1 MNTKRVFALVLV
13 LMMVLVLTP
22 ERAAKAE
29 GNVFSITG
37 HYYSRLEGH
46 ETGEGTFTVGDRC
59 PVCHKGTL
67 EGEFIQALGSS
78 DAYHAIA
85 CRYADCKAHVEEYC
99 KGDAT
104 CTQSAT
110 CTVCGNTYRKG
121 HSRIYH
127 VPKDA
132 TCTEIGYSAECWY
145 CETCQLYY
153 DAYDYPLP
161 DVVIPAKGHDWDTE
175 WSYDENG
182 HYHKCLNDGC
192 TVKSDEATH
201 SGGTATCVSGPICDE
216 CGQEY
221 GEPLGHDWAVDG
233 ELTLD
238 FDTDTA
244 TVHLKCQRGNCGVT
258 KSVDFQP
265 GLYDIAPSYDETS
278 GVLNVTYSA
287 TVELDGKAYT
297 AQKTTVGTI
306 SGEHYILHWLKP
318 DSTYAGMIKG
328 NSKEELEN
336 ATYSGSDIAPS
347 VDCHYTLVWNKMEFF
362 EHGITV
368 LGGGEFSIIHLY
380 KRKSQYS
387 ASLPPVNAVEAT
399 CVDAGHISGYE
410 CPDCHK
416 HYQDAAGKELIND
429 GEWNIPAAGH
439 DWVTDPAKEPTCTE
453 PGLTEGKHCTR
464 CTEKVEQQKIPAKG
478 HTEVVDKAVEPTCT
492 ETGLTEGK
500 HCSAC
505 GEVLTKQ
512 EEIPA
517 NGHTEVVDKAVEPT
531 CTETG
536 LTEGKHCSVC
546 NEILTKQETVPAKRH
561 TEVTDAAKEPTC
573 TETGLTEG
581 KHCSVCNEVLTK
593 QETVPAKGHTEV
605 VDKAVEPTCTE
616 TGLTEGKHCSVC
628 SEVLVKQ
635 EEIPANGHT
644 EVVDK
649 AVEPTCTETGLT
661 EGKHCSVC
669 GEVLTKQ
676 EEIPANGHTEVVD
689 KAVEPTCTETGLTE
703 GKHCS
708 VCGEVLTKQETV
720 DAKGHTEVV
729 DKAVEPTCTET
740 GLTEGK
746 HCSVCNEVLTKQ
758 ETVDAL
764 GHDYKETSR
773 TILRVYRRCDRC
785 EKRIWRDN
793 HRDQDR
799 MVGLLADEAGEP
811 LSYESTVTR
820 PEGKLV
826 LTLTP
831 VEAEKADCLALSAEA
846 FEEWQNQGLDRVE
859 FVYGEVKLVIE
870 TEKVSEWFADLEEVD
885 AYLFTLAPA
894 EGGLSV
900 TVEALAGDIRT
911 AAQVLTGLTLEK
923 GEQVLEIPENGV
935 YAFEK

>member
-1 MNTKRVFALVLV
+1 MNTKRVFALL
-13 LMMVLVLTP
+13 LTLTLLLALLP
-22 ERAAKAE
+22 TRTTKADTYTSGQTCPTCGSGILIPIVTTSE
-29 GNVFSITG
+29 KHALSCSKTGCIHSTSDGYIWENHHGGNACTG
-37 HYYSRLEGH
+37 TPLCE
-46 ETGEGTFTVGDRC
+46 
-59 PVCHKGTL
+59 
-67 EGEFIQALGSS
+67 
-78 DAYHAIA
+78 
-85 CRYADCKAHVEEYC
+85 
-99 KGDAT
+99 
-104 CTQSAT
+104 
-110 CTVCGNTYRKG
+110 VCGKEYG
-121 HSRIYH
+121 G
-127 VPKDA
+127 A
-132 TCTEIGYSAECWY
+132 
-145 CETCQLYY
+145 L
-153 DAYDYPLP
+153 
-161 DVVIPAKGHDWDTE
+161 GHDWETGWTNGGDT
-175 WSYDENG
+175 
-182 HYHKCLNDGC
+182 HYHACTRCLER
-192 TVKSDEATH
+192 KDEATH

-368 LGGGEFSIIHLY
+368 LGGREFSIIHLY

-416 HYQDAAGKELIND
+416 HYQDAAGKDLIND

-500 HCSAC
+500 HCSVC
-505 GEVLTKQ
+505 GEILTKQ

-546 NEILTKQETVPAKRH
+546 NEVLTKQETVPAKGH

-581 KHCSVCNEVLTK
+581 KHCSVCNEVLVK
-593 QETVPAKGHTEV
+593 QETVA
-605 VDKAVEPTCTE
+605 
-616 TGLTEGKHCSVC
+616 
-628 SEVLVKQ
+628 
-635 EEIPANGHT
+635 
-644 EVVDK
+644 
-649 AVEPTCTETGLT
+649 
-661 EGKHCSVC
+661 
-669 GEVLTKQ
+669 
-676 EEIPANGHTEVVD
+676 
-689 KAVEPTCTETGLTE
+689 
-703 GKHCS
+703 
-708 VCGEVLTKQETV
+708 
-720 DAKGHTEVV
+720 
-729 DKAVEPTCTET
+729 
-740 GLTEGK
+740 
-746 HCSVCNEVLTKQ
+746 
-758 ETVDAL
+758 AL

-773 TILRVYRRCDRC
+773 TILRVYLRCERC

-793 HRDQDR
+793 HRDKDR
-799 MVGLLADEAGEP
+799 MEGLLADEAGEP

-846 FEEWQNQGLDRVE
+846 LEEWQKQGLDRVE

-870 TEKVSEWFADLEEVD
+870 AEKVRAWFADLEEVD

-900 TVEALAGDIRT
+900 TVEALAGDVRT

-935 YAFEK
+935 YAFEE

>member
-628 SEVLVKQ
+628 
-635 EEIPANGHT
+635 
-644 EVVDK
+644 
-649 AVEPTCTETGLT
+649 
-661 EGKHCSVC
+661 
-669 GEVLTKQ
+669 
-676 EEIPANGHTEVVD
+676 
-689 KAVEPTCTETGLTE
+689 
-703 GKHCS
+703 
-708 VCGEVLTKQETV
+708 
-720 DAKGHTEVV
+720 
-729 DKAVEPTCTET
+729 
-740 GLTEGK
+740 
-746 HCSVCNEVLTKQ
+746 NEVLTKQ

>member
-1 MNTKRVFALVLV
+1 MNAKRVFALLLTLTLLLALLPTRTTKAYTYTSGQACPDCGTGILIPIVRNSEQHALSCSNPGCMHSTSSGYIWENHHGGNACTGRPRCEVCEQEYGSVL
-13 LMMVLVLTP
+13 
-22 ERAAKAE
+22 
-29 GNVFSITG
+29 
-37 HYYSRLEGH
+37 
-46 ETGEGTFTVGDRC
+46 
-59 PVCHKGTL
+59 
-67 EGEFIQALGSS
+67 
-78 DAYHAIA
+78 
-85 CRYADCKAHVEEYC
+85 
-99 KGDAT
+99 
-104 CTQSAT
+104 
-110 CTVCGNTYRKG
+110 G
-121 HSRIYH
+121 HSW
-127 VPKDA
+127 
-132 TCTEIGYSAECWY
+132 S
-145 CETCQLYY
+145 
-153 DAYDYPLP
+153 
-161 DVVIPAKGHDWDTE
+161 TE
-175 WSYDENG
+175 WSFDANV

-192 TVKSDEATH
+192 TAKSDEATH

-238 FDTDTA
+238 FHTDIA
-244 TVHLKCQRGNCGVT
+244 TVHLKCQRNDCGAT
-258 KSVDFQP
+258 KSVDSQQ
-265 GLYDIAPSYDETS
+265 GLYDTAPSYDETS

-287 TVELDGKAYT
+287 IVELDGEAYT

-306 SGEHYILHWLKP
+306 SGEHYILHWFKP
-318 DSTYAGMIKG
+318 DSTYAGMIIG

-362 EHGITV
+362 QHGISN
-368 LGGGEFSIIHLY
+368 LGSGKFNINHSY

-416 HYQDAAGKELIND
+416 HYRDAAGKELIND
-429 GEWNIPAAGH
+429 EEWNIPAVGH
-439 DWVTDPAKEPTCTE
+439 EWVTDPAKEPTCTE

-500 HCSAC
+500 HCS
-505 GEVLTKQ
+505 
-512 EEIPA
+512 
-517 NGHTEVVDKAVEPT
+517 
-531 CTETG
+531 
-536 LTEGKHCSVC
+536 
-546 NEILTKQETVPAKRH
+546 
-561 TEVTDAAKEPTC
+561 
-573 TETGLTEG
+573 
-581 KHCSVCNEVLTK
+581 VCNEVLVK

-628 SEVLVKQ
+628 GEVLVKQ
-635 EEIPANGHT
+635 ETVPAKGHT
-644 EVVDK
+644 EVTDAAK
-649 AVEPTCTETGLT
+649 EPTCTETGLT
-661 EGKHCSVC
+661 K
-669 GEVLTKQ
+669 
-676 EEIPANGHTEVVD
+676 
-689 KAVEPTCTETGLTE
+689 
-703 GKHCS
+703 
-708 VCGEVLTKQETV
+708 
-720 DAKGHTEVV
+720 
-729 DKAVEPTCTET
+729 
-740 GLTEGK
+740 GK

-758 ETVDAL
+758 ETVPAKGHTEVVDAAVTPTCTETGL
-764 GHDYKETSR
+764 TEGKHCSACNEVLVKQETVPAKGHDYKETSR
-773 TILRVYRRCDRC
+773 TILRVYLRCDRC

-793 HRDQDR
+793 HRDKDR
-799 MVGLLADEAGEP
+799 MEGLLVDEAGEP

-846 FEEWQNQGLDRVE
+846 LEEWQKQGLDRVE

-870 TEKVSEWFADLEEVD
+870 TEKVREWFADLEEVD

-900 TVEALAGDIRT
+900 TVEALAGDVRT

-923 GEQVLEIPENGV
+923 GEQTLEIPENGV
-935 YAFEK
+935 YAFEE

>member
-1 MNTKRVFALVLV
+1 MNAKRVFALLLTLTLLLALLPTRTTKAYTYTSGQACPDCGTGILIPIVRNSEQHALSCSNPGCMHSTSSGYIWENHHGGNACTGRPRCEVCEQEYGSVL
-13 LMMVLVLTP
+13 
-22 ERAAKAE
+22 
-29 GNVFSITG
+29 
-37 HYYSRLEGH
+37 
-46 ETGEGTFTVGDRC
+46 
-59 PVCHKGTL
+59 
-67 EGEFIQALGSS
+67 
-78 DAYHAIA
+78 
-85 CRYADCKAHVEEYC
+85 
-99 KGDAT
+99 
-104 CTQSAT
+104 
-110 CTVCGNTYRKG
+110 G
-121 HSRIYH
+121 HSW
-127 VPKDA
+127 
-132 TCTEIGYSAECWY
+132 S
-145 CETCQLYY
+145 
-153 DAYDYPLP
+153 
-161 DVVIPAKGHDWDTE
+161 TE
-175 WSYDENG
+175 WSFDANV

-192 TVKSDEATH
+192 TAKSDEATH

-238 FDTDTA
+238 FHTDIA
-244 TVHLKCQRGNCGVT
+244 TVHLKCQRNDCGAT
-258 KSVDFQP
+258 KSVDSQQ
-265 GLYDIAPSYDETS
+265 GLYDTAPSYDETS

-287 TVELDGKAYT
+287 IVELDGEAYT

-306 SGEHYILHWLKP
+306 SSEHYILHWFKP
-318 DSTYAGMIKG
+318 DSTYAGMIIG

-362 EHGITV
+362 QHGISN
-368 LGGGEFSIIHLY
+368 LGSGKFNINHSY

-416 HYQDAAGKELIND
+416 HYRDAAGKELIND
-429 GEWNIPAAGH
+429 EEWNIPAVGH
-439 DWVTDPAKEPTCTE
+439 EWVTDPAKEPTCTE

-500 HCSAC
+500 HCSVC
-505 GEVLTKQ
+505 NEVLVKQ

-517 NGHTEVVDKAVEPT
+517 NGHTEVVDKAVEPTCTDTGLTEGKHCSVCNEVLVKQETVPAKGHTEVVDKAVEPT

-546 NEILTKQETVPAKRH
+546 GEVLVKQETVPAKGH

-573 TETGLTEG
+573 TETGLTKG

-628 SEVLVKQ
+628 NEVLTKQ
-635 EEIPANGHT
+635 ETVPAKGHT
-644 EVVDK
+644 EVVDA
-649 AVEPTCTETGLT
+649 AVTPTCTETGLT
-661 EGKHCSVC
+661 EGKHCSAC
-669 GEVLTKQ
+669 NEVL
-676 EEIPANGHTEVVD
+676 V
-689 KAVEPTCTETGLTE
+689 
-703 GKHCS
+703 
-708 VCGEVLTKQETV
+708 KQETV
-720 DAKGHTEVV
+720 PAK
-729 DKAVEPTCTET
+729 
-740 GLTEGK
+740 
-746 HCSVCNEVLTKQ
+746 
-758 ETVDAL
+758 

-773 TILRVYRRCDRC
+773 TILRVYLRCDRC

-793 HRDQDR
+793 HRDKDR
-799 MVGLLADEAGEP
+799 MEGLLVDEAGEP

-846 FEEWQNQGLDRVE
+846 LEEWQKQGLDRVE

-870 TEKVSEWFADLEEVD
+870 TEKVREWFADLEEVD

-900 TVEALAGDIRT
+900 TVEALAGDVRT

-923 GEQVLEIPENGV
+923 GEQTLEIPENGV
-935 YAFEK
+935 YAFEE